1 MVDESKIR
9 PLNGFVL
16 LRFPKEAESVQQGG
30 IVLPGQAVS
39 QRVWRI
45 ATVVSLDERGIPNK
59 SGSGFHPHEVKVGD
73 QVVIDKIFG
82 DRVVDGKITT
92 HGLRV
97 VSEDQITAIIAN
109 ADGSEVPGD
118 LVLDPNLV

>member
-16 LRFPKEAESVQQGG
+16 LRFPKEVESVQQGEL
-30 IVLPGQAVS
+30 VLPGQIVN
-39 QRVWRI
+39 QRVWRV
-45 ATVVSLDERGIPNK
+45 ATVVAIDEKGIPNK
-59 SGSGFHPHEVKVGD
+59 TGCGFHPHEVKVGD

-82 DRVVDGKITT
+82 DRVVEGKVTT

-97 VSEDQITAIIAN
+97 VSEDQITAIIIN
-109 ADGSEVPGD
+109 KDGSEISGD
-118 LVLDPNLV
+118 LVLDPNII